1 MLRVLILDRSNPV
14 FFQWVRGLA
23 QAVTDL
29 DLRILFVSDKEKSG
43 LYGNLEVINVF
54 DGLQDSELETLER
67 KAGFSL
73 HRALVPERSFF
84 DYSSFRKCRTYSS
97 LAIEEIGRRIRPYFN
112 TLDYVIREKADVVL
126 EGLAD
131 NFMTSLATRLARF
144 YGKPFYMAYAYYW
157 WSDGLFFVDRVD
169 QTSSDVDRRYRHYR
183 QHPEEIDRARVDS
196 IFSQKRATLQFPG
209 RGIYPLGLRLRQLW
223 ARRKSYEPISWSHWI
238 CRRISAL
245 ASRVGIRLFIPQH
258 RALYDEDFIL
268 FPLHVSPEATLLG
281 SEPELADQ
289 FSLIKNISMNLPFGV
304 RLYVKEHPAQFLG
317 HGLDY
322 DFYRRLTALPNVR
335 YYRGDAALKELM
347 SHRRCLGVA
356 VINGTVGLEA
366 AMNRK
371 PVFVFGRAL
380 YGAGDCFF
388 KPKSF
393 EEFYSHVQKLRYEGH
408 VFDEQALYAILQSL
422 DDAVVH
428 ADIDISRFKSWTEM
442 ALSSDAIYRAFLIKC
457 LAAYS
462 SGSGGRRISGRD

>member
-14 FFQWVRGLA
+14 FYQWVRGLA
-23 QAVTDL
+23 KTIVDL
-29 DLRILFVSDKEKSG
+29 DVRIIFVSDKEESASH
-43 LYGNLEVINVF
+43 GNLEIVNVF
-54 DGLQDSELETLER
+54 DGLQDTDLETLER

-73 HRALVPERSFF
+73 HKALVPERSFF
-84 DYSSFRKCRTYSS
+84 DYSSFRKCQTYSG
-97 LAIEEIGRRIRPYFN
+97 LTIEKIGRTIRPYLN

-126 EGLAD
+126 EALTD

-169 QTSSDVDRRYRHYR
+169 QTSSEIDRRYRHYR
-183 QHPEEIDRARVDS
+183 QHPGDVDRVRVDK

-238 CRRISAL
+238 CRRLSGFV
-245 ASRVGIRLFIPQH
+245 SRMAIRARIPQH
-258 RALYDEDFIL
+258 RAPYDEDFIL

-281 SEPELADQ
+281 SEPEFADQ
-289 FSLIKNISMNLPFGV
+289 FSLLKNISMNLPFGV

-317 HGLDY
+317 NGLDY
-322 DFYRRLTALPNVR
+322 GFYRRLTALPNVR
-335 YYRGDAALKELM
+335 YYRADASLKELM

-380 YGAGDCFF
+380 YGAGDCFL

-393 EEFYSHVQKLRYEGH
+393 DEFYARVQKIRGEGYT
-408 VFDEQALYAILQSL
+408 FDDQALYAILQAL
-422 DDAVVH
+422 DDTVVR
-428 ADIDISRFKSWTEM
+428 ADVDIARSKTWTEL
-442 ALSSDAIYRAFLIKC
+442 ALSCDPIYRALLNQC
-457 LAAYS
+457 LARHSADRS
-462 SGSGGRRISGRD
+462 GRRASGNE